1 MGADDIR
8 RVFRDN
14 LTALMRAREIPN
26 PYQLSIFL
34 KGRGVPVSQRT
45 IAYAL
50 DPEDHRFA
58 NLSTVQAVAAGFG
71 VDAWQLLVPDM
82 NPHAP
87 PAIVRHGGNAP
98 DVKRR
103 TAKEIA

>member
-1 MGADDIR
+1 MGTDDIR
-8 RVFRDN
+8 AVFRNN

-26 PYQLSIFL
+26 PYRLSIFL

-50 DPEDHRFA
+50 DPEDDRYA

-71 VDAWQLLVPDM
+71 VEPWQLLVPEL
-82 NPHAP
+82 NPEAP
-87 PAIVRHGGNAP
+87 PSIVRPGEATP
-98 DVKRR
+98 AARR
-103 TAKEIA
+103 RAREPA

>member
-1 MGADDIR
+1 MGIEDIR
-8 RVFRDN
+8 SVFRNN

-34 KGRGVPVSQRT
+34 KSRGVPVSQRT

-50 DPEDHRFA
+50 DPEDDRYA

-71 VDAWQLLVPDM
+71 VQPWQLLVPKMD
-82 NPHAP
+82 PAAP
-87 PAIVRHGGNAP
+87 PSISLRDDRATAA
-98 DVKRR
+98 KRR
-103 TAKEIA
+103 TTKELA

>member
-1 MGADDIR
+1 MSPTDIR
-8 RVFRDN
+8 AVFRNN

-50 DPEDHRFA
+50 DPADDRYA
-58 NLSTVQAVAAGFG
+58 NLSTLQAVAAGFG
-71 VDAWQLLVPDM
+71 VEPWQLLVPEM
-82 NPHAP
+82 NPDAP
-87 PAIVRHGGNAP
+87 PTINHLVAAP
-98 DVKRR
+98 PTAKRR
-103 TAKEIA
+103 ATQEIA